1 LIPFRI
7 SDVLRIASQNDFNA
21 GMEYY
26 RQSRS
31 VVKSSEM
38 IAEGHMVISAST
50 KSDAN
55 YVQSVSVLANGREV
69 HLSGRCS
76 CSDDENCRHVV
87 SAALTYMNQ
96 NTPASGSKSVQISEA
111 DKWLARLEK
120 SLEPEPLKKSILI
133 YRISPTSTK
142 GRLQLVF
149 YRARLLKE
157 GGYGKQKRIEFHQL
171 RSSFMQRDFLTDND
185 RDILELFG
193 ALESKVERTAP
204 IEGELGGLLLEKM
217 VRSGNCYWHGNRNR
231 ALQWGA
237 PLSTSMHYKEEQG
250 GRFRLGCDLGRQYEP
265 LTTLP
270 LMYVDTKKHLVG
282 PLKVEGVAPRLFALL
297 LQAPL
302 LGSEELESFALKA
315 QERMPS
321 LPLPDTLDVTELQAE
336 PKVKITLFASEGKH
350 RLALSFVYEGH
361 ELVGCSAE
369 AAKVIRKDDAYLKI
383 VRDRG
388 FEKSCLDA
396 LEAMGFSEDT
406 DSDGCTFLPA
416 ENGTDAIETWRS
428 FVQVQLPLLQEQGYS
443 IEVDQSFLFRF
454 EKGGEV
460 TLDVEE
466 KRGWFDVEMAVDLGG
481 EKLNLL
487 SIVSTLLEYN
497 SDIERL
503 PETLAFEVE
512 ENRFITLESAQFRPV
527 LKTLLALYKG
537 ERVERLEISP
547 SELHLLPKSGPSF
560 RMGGPAKERVKRL
573 RKELE
578 SFDGIDTLDQAKGLQ
593 ATLRG
598 YQQAGLNWL
607 GFLERFG
614 FGGILADDMGLG
626 KTLQTLAFLQRLKEQ
641 GKLER
646 PVLIVAPTSLL
657 GNWKNEAKKFTPDLN
672 VVLHHGLKRNKKI
685 HQTFDGDIIVTTY
698 ALLSR
703 DLALFEQ
710 MAFGYFILDEA
721 QNVKNPKSKVHTAA
735 KKIEAKNSLALT
747 GTPMENHLGEL
758 WSIFDVAM
766 PNFLG
771 DYATFKSFYQT
782 PIEQEH
788 AAERQEMLRNK
799 IAPFMLRRTKEK
811 VATELPPKTV
821 MTRSVVFEGP
831 QAKLYEGIRISMEK
845 KVREVIAEKGL
856 GRSHITI
863 LDALLKLRQVCC
875 DPRLVPLEEAKK
887 VQESAKLEMLLELVE
902 ELLEE
907 GRRILIFSQ
916 FTSML
921 SIIEEALLQREVAL
935 AKLTG
940 STQNREKVI
949 ERFTGGEAS
958 VFLISLKAGGVGLN
972 LTEADT
978 VIHYDP
984 WWNPAAEEQATD
996 RAYRIGQEKPV
1007 FVYKLIIEDS
1017 VEEKILALQ
1026 EQKKQLSNSLFSE
1039 EEEGVTAL
1047 DAKSLLELFS

>member
-1 LIPFRI
+1 MILFRI
-7 SDVLRIASQNDFNA
+7 SDVMRIASQSDFNA

-26 RQSRS
+26 RQGRS
-31 VVKSSEM
+31 AVKSFEM
-38 IAEGHMVISAST
+38 VDEGHMVITATT
-50 KSDAN
+50 KGSHN
-55 YVQSVSVLANGREV
+55 YVQSISVMVYGNEV
-69 HLSGRCS
+69 RLNGRCS
-76 CSDDENCRHVV
+76 CGGDENCKHVV
-87 SAALTYMNQ
+87 SAALTFMNE
-96 NTPASGSKSVQISEA
+96 NTLVREGRAVQKSEGQ
-111 DKWLARLEK
+111 KWLERLEK
-120 SLEPEPLKKSILI
+120 SLEPEPVKKSILI
-133 YRISPTSTK
+133 YRISPTQERGK
-142 GRLQLVF
+142 LQLVF

-185 RDILELFG
+185 REILELFG
-193 ALESKVERTAP
+193 ALESKVKRNAQ

-217 VRSGNCYWHGNRNR
+217 VKSGNCYWHGNRNR
-231 ALQWGA
+231 ALKWGE
-237 PLSTSMHYKEEQG
+237 PLSASLLYKAEGKEHY
-250 GRFRLGCDLGRQYEP
+250 RLALDLGKQYEP
-265 LTTLP
+265 LITLP
-270 LMYVDTKKHLVG
+270 LSYVDTKEHIAG
-282 PLKVEGVAPRLFALL
+282 RLKLDGFDARQLGLL

-302 LGSEELESFALKA
+302 LTKEEVNAFALKA
-315 QERMPS
+315 IETLPS
-321 LPLPDTLDVTELQAE
+321 LPLPDTLAVTEIKTD
-336 PKVKITLFASEGKH
+336 PKAKLTLFASEGKH
-350 RLALSFVYEGH
+350 CLKLRFLYDAYELEG
-361 ELVGCSAE
+361 GRAQTT
-369 AAKVIRKDDAYLKI
+369 KVLKEGDTYLKI
-383 VRDRG
+383 IRDNA
-388 FEKSCLDA
+388 FEKRCEDTLQT
-396 LEAMGFSEDT
+396 MGFVADESGENDT
-406 DSDGCTFLPA
+406 FMPEG
-416 ENGTDAIETWRS
+416 NGHDAIEIWRA
-428 FVQVQLPLLQEQGYS
+428 FVQHYLPDLKEDRYV
-443 IEVDQSFLFRF
+443 IEVDNSFLFRF

-460 TLDVEE
+460 KLDIEPN
-466 KRGWFDVEMAVDLGG
+466 KNWFDVEMSVDFEG

-487 SIVSTLLEYN
+487 SVVSALLEQQT
-497 SDIERL
+497 DIDSL
-503 PETLAFEVE
+503 PETLSFEVA
-512 ENRFITLESAQFRPV
+512 ENHFITLDSAQFRPV

-537 ERVERLEISP
+537 ERVERLEIS
-547 SELHLLPKSGPSF
+547 SCDLHLLPKGPSVKL
-560 RMGGPAKERVKRL
+560 GGSAKERVKRV

-578 SFDGIDTLDQAKGLQ
+578 SFDGIEKLEHASGLQ

-598 YQQAGLNWL
+598 YQQEGLNWL

-641 GKLER
+641 GRLDL

-657 GNWKNEAKKFTPDLN
+657 GNWKNEAKKFTPDLR
-672 VVLHHGLKRNKKI
+672 VELHHGLKRNKNI
-685 HQTFDGDIIVTTY
+685 HLDCQSDIVITTY

-710 MAFGYFILDEA
+710 MRFGYFILDEA
-721 QNVKNPKSKVHTAA
+721 QNVKNLKSKVHSAA
-735 KKIEAKNSLALT
+735 RKITAKNLLALT

-758 WSIFDVAM
+758 WSIFDVVM
-766 PNFLG
+766 PGFLG
-771 DYATFKSFYQT
+771 DYSTFKQFYQT

-788 AAERQEMLRNK
+788 SLERQEILRDK
-799 IAPFMLRRTKEK
+799 TAPFMLRRTKEK

-821 MTRSVVFEGP
+821 MTRSVTFEGP
-831 QAKLYEGIRISMEK
+831 QAKLYEGIRIAMEK
-845 KVREVIAEKGL
+845 KVREVIAEQGL

-887 VQESAKLEMLLELVE
+887 VHASAKLEMLLELVE

-921 SIIEEALLQREVAL
+921 SIIEEALLQRSVPL

-949 ERFTGGEAS
+949 EHFTGGEAV

-1026 EQKKQLSNSLFSE
+1026 EQKKQLANSLFSE
-1039 EEEGVTAL
+1039 KKEGVSAL
-1047 DAKSLLELFS
+1047 DAESLLELFS